1 MTSRNSTG
9 ITTHVGRQLA
19 SQLAPQLSGS
29 VTTDPDVLAA
39 HSSDQSL
46 YSPVGTPAALVR
58 ATTVDD
64 VAATMRFA
72 HGHGIPVVPQ
82 GARSGISG
90 GANAVDGCI
99 LLSVAAMDRI
109 LEVDTAN
116 MTVTVEPGIINKD
129 LKEALRPHG
138 LAYPPDPGSVAMCS
152 IGGNIATNAGG
163 MCCVKYGVT
172 REYVRELTVVLADGT
187 VTRLGHRTVKGV
199 AGLDLAGLFTGSEG
213 TLGVIVGATLKV
225 VPRGREPLSALA
237 TFPSVRSAAE
247 AVSAYMATG
256 ASPSLLEMMDAATV
270 AMVNDLGD
278 FGLDASVGAVLI
290 MQSDSPTAAG
300 DTEDFAAVAGA
311 HGAMDVAFA
320 DNPTDS
326 ELLVAARRSAQPAWE
341 HYARAH
347 GGGQLLDD
355 VCVPRSR
362 IAEFCDR
369 VGDIG
374 DDTGALVTVI
384 GHAGDGN
391 MHPSVF
397 FDTADEASVAAA
409 QDAFD
414 RIMALG
420 LELGGTIT
428 GEHGVG
434 NLKNRW
440 LATELDA
447 GNRHLHREI
456 KYAVDPTGVL
466 NPGKML
472 EHL

>member
-1 MTSRNSTG
+1 MSLPDLAELTAQLTG
-9 ITTHVGRQLA
+9 
-19 SQLAPQLSGS
+19 SLS
-29 VTTDPDVLAA
+29 TDPDVLAT
-39 HSSDQSL
+39 HSSDEAL
-46 YSPVGTPAALVR
+46 YSPVGTPLALVR
-58 ATTVDD
+58 AVDVDD
-64 VAATMRFA
+64 VVATMRFA
-72 HGHGIPVVPQ
+72 HAHGVPVVPQ

-90 GANAVDGCI
+90 AANAVEGGI
-99 LLSVAAMDRI
+99 LLSLASMTHV
-109 LEVDTAN
+109 LEVDEAN
-116 MTVTVEPGIINKD
+116 MTVTVQPGIINKD
-129 LKEALRPHG
+129 LKDALRPRG
-138 LAYPPDPGSVAMCS
+138 LAYPPDPGSYAMCS
-152 IGGNIATNAGG
+152 IGGNISTNAGG

-199 AGLDLAGLFTGSEG
+199 AGLDLASLFTGSEG
-213 TLGVIVGATLKV
+213 TLGVIVEATLKV
-225 VPRGREPLSALA
+225 VPLGADPLSALA
-237 TFPSVRSAAE
+237 TFPTVRAAAE

-256 ASPSLLEMMDAATV
+256 AAPSLLEMMDAATI

-290 MQSDSPTAAG
+290 MQSDATTAAD
-300 DTEDFAAVAGA
+300 DTEAFAAVAGE
-311 HGAMDVAFA
+311 HGAIDVAFA
-320 DNPTDS
+320 DNAVDS

-362 IAEFCDR
+362 MAEFCDGIEDVR
-369 VGDIG
+369 TA
-374 DDTGALVTVI
+374 TGAQVTVI

-397 FDTADEASVAAA
+397 FDTSDEASVAAA

-434 NLKNRW
+434 NLKSHW
-440 LATELDA
+440 LATELDE
-447 GNRHLHREI
+447 GSRRLHRDI
-456 KYAVDPTGVL
+456 KAAVDPTGIL

>member
-1 MTSRNSTG
+1 MTSPTTPAVTG
-9 ITTHVGRQLA
+9 ITTQLG
-19 SQLAPQLSGS
+19 PQLSGS
-29 VTTDPDVLAA
+29 LTTDPDVLASHA
-39 HSSDQSL
+39 TDESL
-46 YSPVGTPAALVR
+46 YSPVGAPAALIR

-64 VAATMRFA
+64 VVATLRFA
-72 HGHGIPVVPQ
+72 HAHGIPVVPQ

-90 GANAVDGCI
+90 GANAVDGCL
-99 LLSVAAMDRI
+99 LLSVASMNRV
-109 LEVDTAN
+109 LEIDEAN

-129 LKEALRPHG
+129 LKDALRPHG

-172 REYVRELTVVLADGT
+172 RGYVRELTVVLADGT

-213 TLGVIVGATLKV
+213 TLGIIVEATLKV
-225 VPRGREPLSALA
+225 VPLGPDPLSALA
-237 TFPSVRSAAE
+237 TFPTVRSAAE

-256 ASPSLLEMMDAATV
+256 ATPSLLEMMDAATI
-270 AMVNDLGD
+270 AMVNELGD
-278 FGLDASVGAVLI
+278 FGLDTEVGAVLI
-290 MQSDSPTAAG
+290 MQSDAVTAAQ
-300 DTEDFAAVAGA
+300 DTEAFARVAET
-311 HGAMDVAFA
+311 HGAADVAFA

-369 VGDIG
+369 VEDIR

-397 FDTADEASVAAA
+397 FDTADHDSVTAA

-428 GEHGVG
+428 GEHGIG

-440 LATELDA
+440 LATELDD
-447 GNRHLHREI
+447 GNRRLHREI
-456 KYAVDPTGVL
+456 KNAVDPTGVL